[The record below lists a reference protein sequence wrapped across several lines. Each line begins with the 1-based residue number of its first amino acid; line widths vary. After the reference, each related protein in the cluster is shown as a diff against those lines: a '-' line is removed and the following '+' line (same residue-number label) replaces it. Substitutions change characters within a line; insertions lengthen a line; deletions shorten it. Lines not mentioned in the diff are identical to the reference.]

1 MTSSQRSIK
10 AVIFDYDGTLADSFE
25 LSVRVAGAILGRHF
39 SADEITDLRQHSMRE
54 VIKILRIRAWQL
66 PRLLAR
72 GRRELDRR
80 QDEIPVFDGIP
91 GELRALHSLGYQL
104 YIVSSHST
112 QGIEVFLRRHGIDQ
126 YIDRVYGNVG
136 LFGKQ
141 RVIKKLQRQFHLR
154 SDECV
159 YVGDEV
165 RDIEAAAQCGMACL
179 AVTWGFNAA
188 QVLGGHHPQALIEK
202 PQDLTAVIT
211 QLH

>member
-1 MTSSQRSIK
+1 
-10 AVIFDYDGTLADSFE
+10 
-25 LSVRVAGAILGRHF
+25 
-39 SADEITDLRQHSMRE
+39 MRE
-54 VIKILRIRAWQL
+54 VIKILRVKMWQL
-66 PRLLAR
+66 PGLLAR

-80 QDEIPVFDGIP
+80 QDEMPVFDGIP
-91 GELRALHSLGYQL
+91 SELQTLHSLGYKL

-165 RDIEAAAQCGMACL
+165 RDIEAAAQCGMMCL
-179 AVTWGFNAA
+179 AVTWGFNGA
-188 QVLGGHHPQALIEK
+188 QALGGHHPQALIER
-202 PQDLTAVIT
+202 PQDLAAAIT
-211 QLH
+211 KLH